1 MEISKNGKFLA
12 GRTEIPFE
20 VLLKPKSNRIL
31 YETYHGV
38 FITVQVPLKRLS
50 F

>member
-1 MEISKNGKFLA
+1 MPLINQFVEITKNGKFLA

-20 VLLKPKSNRIL
+20 VMLKPKTSRTL

-38 FITVQVPLKRLS
+38 FITIQV
-50 F
+50 